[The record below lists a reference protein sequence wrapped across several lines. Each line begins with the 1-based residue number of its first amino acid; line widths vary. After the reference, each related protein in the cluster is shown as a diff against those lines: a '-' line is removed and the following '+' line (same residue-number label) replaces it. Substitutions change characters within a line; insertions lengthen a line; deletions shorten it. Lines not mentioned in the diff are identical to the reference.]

1 MKKAVSIFI
10 IIVTFGVLNV
20 FGQPVPAKKMDQ
32 LFQKFAKVVSKAC
45 PINLESGAGKITSF
59 DYQDKVFFMD
69 VVFKEYP
76 FGNFSDSSDNNYTS
90 QKAFALSWY
99 NIFHLAFKDGTI
111 FKGTSITEEQI
122 YQHFTGTKL
131 SVLIENSKQRMEF
144 DIPTSE
150 IIEAGKEAYHIGENG
165 NGNGLPNITE
175 EDFAQNI
182 LLESNEEY
190 PMSLGTM
197 TIDSMRYNN
206 KTMSYYYSM
215 LSSKVISSNMDSIKE
230 ILAAQIKG
238 VSSEVKLY
246 EYLIQFNAGCEY
258 IYFFKDIDST
268 LTIRFEPEELAIL
281 RNNDIDPTTS
291 AKEALIG
298 FCNNQTMGCPLKIDE
313 YTILDSVTYTAKQL
327 VFHYTVLD
335 NPTFS
340 FNALKK
346 KQKQIKKLT
355 ISNMVDPSNNVF
367 HYLVELCADADY
379 GLKELYNNQSHTQS
393 IEINIT
399 ADEVKA
405 AKQLMRN

>member
-1 MKKAVSIFI
+1 MAV
-10 IIVTFGVLNV
+10 GALNV
-20 FGQPVPAKKMDQ
+20 FGQQVSDKKMEQ
-32 LFQKFAKVVSKAC
+32 LLQKYAKVVSKAC

-76 FGNFSDSSDNNYTS
+76 FGNFPDSSDNNYTP

-150 IIEAGKEAYHIGENG
+150 ILEAGKEAYHIGENG
-165 NGNGLPNITE
+165 NGDGLPYITE
-175 EDFAQNI
+175 EVFAQNI
-182 LLESNEEY
+182 LLESDNTC
-190 PMSLGTM
+190 PLALGPITL
-197 TIDSMRYNN
+197 DSTRYSN

-215 LSSKVISSNMDSIKE
+215 LSTKTISSNMDSLKGA
-230 ILAAQIKG
+230 LASQIKV
-238 VSSEVKLY
+238 VSAEVKLY
-246 EYLIQFNAGCEY
+246 EYLKRFNAGCEY
-258 IYFFKDIDST
+258 NYFFKDIDST
-268 LTIRFEPEELAIL
+268 LTIRFEPEELARL

-291 AKEALIG
+291 TKEALIG
-298 FCNNQTMGCPLKIDE
+298 FYNNQAMGCPLKIDE
-313 YTILDSVTYTAKQL
+313 YTILDSVSYTSKQL

-335 NPTFS
+335 DSTFS

-346 KQKQIKKLT
+346 KKKKIKKLI
-355 ISNMVDPSNNVF
+355 ISNMVNSSNDIF
-367 HYLVELCADADY
+367 HYLIDLCAGANY
-379 GLKELYNNQSHTQS
+379 GLKELYSNQSHTQS

-399 ADEVKA
+399 ADEMKTVQ
-405 AKQLMRN
+405 QLLGN